1 MSGVLSISVPSTN
14 RGAANMFVCK
24 LLIITTFFIF
34 GLSHIAEN
42 DLDTITRH
50 EFLRSDFTV
59 KVNIIQ
65 QVCETQLAS

>member
-1 MSGVLSISVPSTN
+1 
-14 RGAANMFVCK
+14 MFVCK

-65 QVCETQLAS
+65 QGRETQLAS

>member
-1 MSGVLSISVPSTN
+1 
-14 RGAANMFVCK
+14 MFVCK

-34 GLSHIAEN
+34 GEN

-65 QVCETQLAS
+65 QVRETQLAS